1 MNVLARGREETGMAS
16 AAAGPA
22 IVIPAR
28 LDATRFPGK
37 LLHRIAGRSILEWT
51 WRRAREVAGISG
63 VWVATDS
70 DEIAREA
77 SAFGAPVLRTQAHRS
92 GTDRVGAAVR
102 QIRPAPR
109 WVVNL
114 QGDEPL
120 VAPRTIARLCDTL
133 RATDEEMVTCAAPV
147 SSLDEWRDPNVA
159 KVVCSAD
166 GRALYFSRAP
176 IPASKRGVDKE
187 AFATLRLLP
196 LAHVG
201 IYGYPASVLER
212 LLALP
217 AAPLEQAESLEQLRA
232 LEAGIPI
239 RVVHVDVGG
248 YGVDTPQDLLR
259 VEPILQREMEASRDK
274 RSPE

>member
-1 MNVLARGREETGMAS
+1 MAS
-16 AAAGPA
+16 AADGMAL
-22 IVIPAR
+22 VIPAR
-28 LDATRFPGK
+28 LEATRFPRK
-37 LLHRIAGRSILEWT
+37 LLHQIAGRSILEWT
-51 WRRAREVAGISG
+51 WRRAGEVAGLCG

-77 SAFGAPVLRTQAHRS
+77 GAFGALVLRTQAHRS

-120 VAPRTIARLCDTL
+120 VDPRTIGRLCDTL
-133 RATDEEMVTCAAPV
+133 RATDDEMVTCGAPV
-147 SSLDEWRDPNVA
+147 SSLDEWRDPSVV

-176 IPASKRGVDKE
+176 IPGSQRGGDKD
-187 AFATLRLLP
+187 AFVSLRPLI

-201 IYGYPASVLER
+201 IYGYPAGVLER

-217 AAPLEQAESLEQLRA
+217 GTPLEQAESLEQLRA

-239 RVVHVDVGG
+239 RVVRVDGG
-248 YGVDTPQDLLR
+248 GHGVDTKEDLLR
-259 VEPILQREMEASRDK
+259 VEPVLQREMEASRDK
-274 RSPE
+274 RSPEYTREGNTR